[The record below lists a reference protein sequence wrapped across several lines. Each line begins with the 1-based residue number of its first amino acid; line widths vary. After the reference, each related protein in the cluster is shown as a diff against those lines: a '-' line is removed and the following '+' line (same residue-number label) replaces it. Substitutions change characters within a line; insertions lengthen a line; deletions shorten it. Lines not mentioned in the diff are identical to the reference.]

1 MNIGGKS
8 WNTGVFKRKLETLS
22 KGKFIGRRN
31 ADVVARAKFILSRN
45 AGHSAFDANVPVV
58 NLKFFPFEEDLDHQI
73 REALIICSTGTST
86 SFFNNSFVRDY
97 IKALEPHHCLV
108 YRLKLVR
115 IIRCIM
121 DTSQDEVNQIKIISL
136 K

>member
-1 MNIGGKS
+1 LK
-8 WNTGVFKRKLETLS
+8 
-22 KGKFIGRRN
+22 N
-31 ADVVARAKFILSRN
+31 ANVVARAKFIISRCS
-45 AGHSAFDANVPVV
+45 GHGAFDANVPVV
-58 NLKFFPFEEDLDHQI
+58 NLRYFPFEEDLDHQI
-73 REALIICSTGTST
+73 HELLIICSTGIST

-97 IKALEPHHCLV
+97 IKALEPRHRLV

-121 DTSQDEVNQIKIISL
+121 DTLQDEVNRITIVSL